1 MGIVKTFQIL
11 SLFFV
16 SLILFHCA
24 TSSAGI
30 ATSNIPVAD
39 RKYNVIG
46 PVEGHKIW
54 STFDIAIVG
63 IPLSE
68 PPIDKVVTTMLAEK
82 EADALINIRYW
93 TDKYIFL
100 FLTVNR
106 LHINAEAIKFE
117 DQLNGQNA
125 KKENKNLIIGFLT
138 ILIFSV
144 LGNCMGATLFKPGGR
159 VRAPALYDSAT
170 IIRTS
175 EYDILEKESEG
186 ESSTFFI
193 FGIIPI
199 TNPISIDYALSQ
211 AVQKVPGGRS
221 LINIKVWH
229 ETHVMFPLG
238 TVSVLKVKGSVIGN
252 KEEAEKERLRLELQK
267 KEFST
272 DATPSKDE
280 KPNPT
285 LESGG
290 ISVGGNKKN

>member
-1 MGIVKTFQIL
+1 MART
-11 SLFFV
+11 
-16 SLILFHCA
+16 
-24 TSSAGI
+24 
-30 ATSNIPVAD
+30 P
-39 RKYNVIG
+39 
-46 PVEGHKIW
+46 
-54 STFDIAIVG
+54 
-63 IPLSE
+63 
-68 PPIDKVVTTMLAEK
+68 
-82 EADALINIRYW
+82 
-93 TDKYIFL
+93 
-100 FLTVNR
+100 
-106 LHINAEAIKFE
+106 
-117 DQLNGQNA
+117 

-159 VRAPALYDSAT
+159 VRSPALYDSAT

-193 FGIIPI
+193 FGLIPI

-252 KEEAEKERLRLELQK
+252 KEEAEREKLRLELQK
-267 KEFST
+267 K
-272 DATPSKDE
+272 DAAPPPPKDQ
-280 KPNPT
+280 KQNPT

>member
-1 MGIVKTFQIL
+1 MART
-11 SLFFV
+11 
-16 SLILFHCA
+16 
-24 TSSAGI
+24 
-30 ATSNIPVAD
+30 P
-39 RKYNVIG
+39 
-46 PVEGHKIW
+46 
-54 STFDIAIVG
+54 
-63 IPLSE
+63 
-68 PPIDKVVTTMLAEK
+68 
-82 EADALINIRYW
+82 
-93 TDKYIFL
+93 
-100 FLTVNR
+100 
-106 LHINAEAIKFE
+106 
-117 DQLNGQNA
+117 
-125 KKENKNLIIGFLT
+125 KKENKNFIIGFLT

-159 VRAPALYDSAT
+159 VRSPALYDSAT

-193 FGIIPI
+193 FGLMPI

-252 KEEAEKERLRLELQK
+252 KEEAEREKLRLELQK
-267 KEFST
+267 K
-272 DATPSKDE
+272 DAAAPPPPKDQ
-280 KPNPT
+280 KQNPT

>member
-1 MGIVKTFQIL
+1 MART
-11 SLFFV
+11 
-16 SLILFHCA
+16 
-24 TSSAGI
+24 
-30 ATSNIPVAD
+30 P
-39 RKYNVIG
+39 
-46 PVEGHKIW
+46 
-54 STFDIAIVG
+54 
-63 IPLSE
+63 
-68 PPIDKVVTTMLAEK
+68 
-82 EADALINIRYW
+82 
-93 TDKYIFL
+93 
-100 FLTVNR
+100 
-106 LHINAEAIKFE
+106 
-117 DQLNGQNA
+117 

-159 VRAPALYDSAT
+159 VRSPALYDSAT

-193 FGIIPI
+193 FGLMPI

-252 KEEAEKERLRLELQK
+252 KEEAEREKLRLELQK
-267 KEFST
+267 K
-272 DATPSKDE
+272 DAAAPPPPKDQ
-280 KPNPT
+280 KQNPT

>member
-1 MGIVKTFQIL
+1 MART
-11 SLFFV
+11 
-16 SLILFHCA
+16 
-24 TSSAGI
+24 
-30 ATSNIPVAD
+30 P
-39 RKYNVIG
+39 
-46 PVEGHKIW
+46 
-54 STFDIAIVG
+54 
-63 IPLSE
+63 
-68 PPIDKVVTTMLAEK
+68 
-82 EADALINIRYW
+82 
-93 TDKYIFL
+93 
-100 FLTVNR
+100 
-106 LHINAEAIKFE
+106 
-117 DQLNGQNA
+117 
-125 KKENKNLIIGFLT
+125 KKENKNPIIGFLT

-238 TVSVLKVKGSVIGN
+238 TVSVLKIKGSVIGN

>member
-1 MGIVKTFQIL
+1 M
-11 SLFFV
+11 FFV

-46 PVEGHKIW
+46 PVEGHKLW

-68 PPIDKVVTTMLAEK
+68 PPIDKVVTTMLTEK

-125 KKENKNLIIGFLT
+125 KKRK
-138 ILIFSV
+138 
-144 LGNCMGATLFKPGGR
+144 
-159 VRAPALYDSAT
+159 
-170 IIRTS
+170 
-175 EYDILEKESEG
+175 
-186 ESSTFFI
+186 
-193 FGIIPI
+193 
-199 TNPISIDYALSQ
+199 
-211 AVQKVPGGRS
+211 
-221 LINIKVWH
+221 
-229 ETHVMFPLG
+229 
-238 TVSVLKVKGSVIGN
+238 
-252 KEEAEKERLRLELQK
+252 
-267 KEFST
+267 
-272 DATPSKDE
+272 
-280 KPNPT
+280 
-285 LESGG
+285 
-290 ISVGGNKKN
+290 

>member
-1 MGIVKTFQIL
+1 MART
-11 SLFFV
+11 
-16 SLILFHCA
+16 
-24 TSSAGI
+24 
-30 ATSNIPVAD
+30 P
-39 RKYNVIG
+39 
-46 PVEGHKIW
+46 
-54 STFDIAIVG
+54 
-63 IPLSE
+63 
-68 PPIDKVVTTMLAEK
+68 
-82 EADALINIRYW
+82 
-93 TDKYIFL
+93 
-100 FLTVNR
+100 
-106 LHINAEAIKFE
+106 
-117 DQLNGQNA
+117 

-159 VRAPALYDSAT
+159 VRSPALYDSAT

-193 FGIIPI
+193 FGLIPI

-238 TVSVLKVKGSVIGN
+238 TVSILKVKGSVIGN
-252 KEEAEKERLRLELQK
+252 KEEAEREKLRLELQK
-267 KEFST
+267 K
-272 DATPSKDE
+272 DAAAPPPPKDQ
-280 KPNPT
+280 KQNPT